1 MTSGFRV
8 ATAGAV
14 CAASIVGTA
23 SADFLGWTSTV
34 RAAPGGFLVNV
45 FAATSASSDVLLN
58 VYGGTP
64 GTPSAGTITTGAP
77 GGFLHADGALG
88 VWAPPAATPSQSW
101 NTLDS
106 FLTIGGNFNAGTGEW
121 FANGDSTGDPPWN
134 VTYFDSAV
142 GGEVTVNAFRV
153 PSNSTGFTN
162 PFINSIPRTG
172 GVYIAGTSSPARSL
186 AGASGIRAESSNA
199 AAAAAQFGVL
209 VGQFWVPASASS
221 TVNFTNM
228 GATIKRADNTLS
240 QAQFALA
247 VSTPVPPPDAD
258 GDGVTDGSDNCPT
271 VANPSQ
277 ADCNQNGIGDACES
291 FADCN
296 ENGIPDSC
304 DIATGTSND
313 VNGNGTPDDC
323 EIDCDDNGIPDAFE
337 IAGGGTPDCNADGI
351 PDTCQGAVL
360 VFEAT
365 ENLGAPSGTEVR
377 THTFANLPLAAD
389 TVTLVVQL
397 VGDLNGATE
406 WVDVTVGSL
415 PAVRL
420 FGPDGNDC
428 PDVPDTQTFA
438 FSASEFNA
446 LVGANGS
453 ITVSLVCPSTVDATE
468 CKGSGS
474 TRLTLAFTGIGPN
487 GDCDGN
493 QRLDVCDVAAGGVPD
508 CNGNGRPDSCD
519 IAGGKAGDCNANGI
533 PDSCEL
539 AANPAI
545 DCDGNG
551 IIDSCDIAS
560 QGVVVDCDSNGRID
574 SCQVAEDPSSDCNSN
589 GRPDS
594 CDIANGTSFDIDGN
608 AEPDECQTVTVPGAF
623 ATIQAAIDAAP
634 ASEMRI
640 VQLSAGTYPGP
651 VAFNGK
657 PIVLRGVGAAQT
669 ILEGNAGQLVSVVRF
684 TGGEPG
690 IAAIERLTVRGGTTG
705 TLLPGTSFFL
715 GGGVFGQDSF
725 AKIRQCVIENNAS
738 AFGGGVYLLRCTTV
752 VSNTI
757 IRANNA
763 NSDGGGLQANGGAV
777 NVIDTVIENNF
788 CNARGGGMHLV
799 QGLPL
804 LFRVTVRNNV
814 SNNLIGGVSW
824 YSIGAAD
831 ALLRMEACTVTG
843 NSALVTQGGI
853 GVSEAISLPPTLT
866 LAGTNACSNVPRPN
880 VAGRWIDG
888 GGNVVCDCEG
898 DLFPD
903 GLVNGIDLGVLL
915 GQWGNCTG
923 ACESDLNDD
932 GTVNGLDLGILL
944 GDWGSCG

>member
-1 MTSGFRV
+1 M

-14 CAASIVGTA
+14 CAASIVGSA

-34 RAAPGGFLVNV
+34 RAVPGGFLVNV

-64 GTPSAGTITTGAP
+64 GTPTAGTITTGAP

-397 VGDLNGATE
+397 VGDLDGATE
-406 WVDVTVGSL
+406 WADVTVGSL
-415 PAVRL
+415 PAIRL

-428 PDVPDTQTFA
+428 PAVPDTRKITFTA
-438 FSASEFNA
+438 AEFNA
-446 LVGANGS
+446 ALGASSS
-453 ITVSLVCPSTVDATE
+453 ITVTVACPLTVDSTE
-468 CKGSGS
+468 CKGNGS
-474 TRLTLAFTGIGPN
+474 TQLTLFFTGIGPN

-493 QRLDVCDVAAGGVPD
+493 QRLDICDVASGGVPD

-519 IAGGKAGDCNANGI
+519 IAAGTALDCNGNGVPDTCDIASGTSPDCNGNGI
-533 PDSCEL
+533 PDSC
-539 AANPAI
+539 
-545 DCDGNG
+545 
-551 IIDSCDIAS
+551 DITAGGS
-560 QGVVVDCDSNGRID
+560 EV
-574 SCQVAEDPSSDCNSN
+574 DCNSN
-589 GRPDS
+589 GLLDSCELAATPTLDCNQNGRLDS
-594 CDIANGTSFDIDGN
+594 CDLASGTSPDIDGN
-608 AEPDECQTVTVPGAF
+608 GKPDECQTVTVPG
-623 ATIQAAIDAAP
+623 TYSSIQAAINATP
-634 ASEMRI
+634 TNGELRI
-640 VQLSAGTYPGP
+640 IQVAAGTYTGSLQFQGRP
-651 VAFNGK
+651 V
-657 PIVLRGVGAAQT
+657 IVRGAGAGQT
-669 ILEGNAGQLVSVVRF
+669 ILQPSLSSQAVVRII
-684 TGGEPG
+684 GGP
-690 IAAIERLTVRGGTTG
+690 AL
-705 TLLPGTSFFL
+705 
-715 GGGVFGQDSF
+715 
-725 AKIRQCVIENNAS
+725 S
-738 AFGGGVYLLRCTTV
+738 AL
-752 VSNTI
+752 
-757 IRANNA
+757 
-763 NSDGGGLQANGGAV
+763 
-777 NVIDTVIENNF
+777 E
-788 CNARGGGMHLV
+788 
-799 QGLPL
+799 
-804 LFRVTVRNNV
+804 RVTVRNGSSGTVIPGQIVAYAGGGIYASSSAASIRDCTIEQNQSEYGGGVYMADCSGTVERCTMRANIAQVNGGGVHLVRGSVRVVDCIVENNTASNRGAGMAVLEGTSRV
-814 SNNLIGGVSW
+814 SGTTIRQNTAIGVAGGVSW
-824 YSIGAAD
+824 SPAGNPVASLTLEQCSITGNAAGAA
-831 ALLRMEACTVTG
+831 
-843 NSALVTQGGI
+843 QGGV
-853 GVSEAISLPPTLT
+853 GT
-866 LAGTNACSNVPRPN
+866 LADGGAVKLRLQATNACGNLPRPN
-880 VAGRWIDG
+880 VFGDWLDL
-888 GGNVVCDCEG
+888 GGNTICDCAG
-898 DLFPD
+898 DVSGD
-903 GLVNGIDLGVLL
+903 GVVNGIDLGVMLSSWGPCVAGSCVTADLDGSGIVDGADLGVLL
-915 GQWGNCTG
+915 G
-923 ACESDLNDD
+923 S
-932 GTVNGLDLGILL
+932 
-944 GDWGSCG
+944 WGSCG